1 MRNTSHF
8 VVSIPVINIAPK
20 PTVKI
25 FVEIQSVS
33 QSVSCLGHG
42 LYRRGKN

>member
-1 MRNTSHF
+1 MRDTSHS
-8 VVSIPVINIAPK
+8 VVSIPVINIAPRPK
-20 PTVKI
+20 LNI

-42 LYRRGKN
+42 LYRRGND